1 MKRIARWFAPAAAAT
16 LAAGCVTTQPDS
28 TTQATALGAGIG
40 AGLGAIL
47 GHNFGG
53 GGNDRAL
60 GAAAGALI
68 GGALARQHAQQAEL
82 QRRVDHLQQQQFF
95 TTVWVQNS
103 NGSRTPVT
111 LRMTEGGQYIGPRG
125 EYYPSMPTEEQL
137 RQVYG
142 I

>member
-1 MKRIARWFAPAAAAT
+1 MRRWAALMTGGAFVLASAGCATTRGLTTDQAT
-16 LAAGCVTTQPDS
+16 LM
-28 TTQATALGAGIG
+28 GAGIG

-68 GGALARQHAQQAEL
+68 GGALGRQYGQQAEMEG
-82 QRRVDHLQQQQFF
+82 RIRHLQEQQFY
-95 TTVWVQNS
+95 TTVWIENS
-103 NGSRTPVT
+103 NGSRTPVL

-125 EYYPSMPTEEQL
+125 EYYPAMPTEEQL
-137 RQVYG
+137 RKVYG
-142 I
+142 M

>member
-1 MKRIARWFAPAAAAT
+1 MKGMRRLAIGCVGVAMLSGCATTKPSPTDQAT
-16 LAAGCVTTQPDS
+16 L
-28 TTQATALGAGIG
+28 LGAGIG
-40 AGLGAIL
+40 AGLGTIL

-68 GGALARQHAQQAEL
+68 GGALGRQYGRQMETDAQL
-82 QRRVDHLQQQQFF
+82 RNLQQQQFM
-95 TTVWVQNS
+95 TTVWIENS
-103 NGSRTPVT
+103 NGSRTPVV

-137 RQVYG
+137 RKIYG
-142 I
+142 M